1 MREYIFALEFI
12 SRVLTEAPNQELL
25 RHMIQEPMAE
35 HWPVSVDDE
44 KENQGLELIQNFT
57 RGEVTDLHKQLVQDY
72 FTLFE
77 MSPPRCYVHESVWLS
92 NDQLLYD
99 EQTFAV
105 RACYAKYGL
114 QAHNSDRGPD
124 DHLGL
129 ELSFLAYLL
138 NAYEERR
145 EEQVELQKDI
155 QHFFQEHL
163 LKWAPGVWKKFHRR
177 PRPIFTEGW
186 GCLAQACFYGCKNF

>member
-92 NDQLLYD
+92 MINCSMMSRPLP
-99 EQTFAV
+99 FALAMLNTGY
-105 RACYAKYGL
+105 RRTT
-114 QAHNSDRGPD
+114 QIEGPTT
-124 DHLGL
+124 
-129 ELSFLAYLL
+129 
-138 NAYEERR
+138 
-145 EEQVELQKDI
+145 I
-155 QHFFQEHL
+155 
-163 LKWAPGVWKKFHRR
+163 WAWS
-177 PRPIFTEGW
+177 
-186 GCLAQACFYGCKNF
+186 